1 MEIIEEALGN
11 VYMVQLMGRL
21 DASCASELKD
31 KVLSMIDENKRNI
44 LIDLGGVDFIDSSG
58 LGILVTCL
66 RSVTKV
72 GGLLKI
78 TSLQE
83 NPKNLFQTTRL
94 DRVFEIFDDRN
105 EAIKEFS

>member
-1 MEIIEEALGN
+1 MDIIEEAVGN
-11 VYMVQLMGRL
+11 VYIVKLMGRL

-31 KVLSMIDENKRNI
+31 KVLSMIDEKKNNI
-44 LIDLGGVDFIDSSG
+44 LIDLGGIDFIDSSG
-58 LGILVTCL
+58 LGMLVTCL
-66 RSVTKV
+66 RSVTKA

-94 DRVFEIFDDRN
+94 DRVFDIFDDRD